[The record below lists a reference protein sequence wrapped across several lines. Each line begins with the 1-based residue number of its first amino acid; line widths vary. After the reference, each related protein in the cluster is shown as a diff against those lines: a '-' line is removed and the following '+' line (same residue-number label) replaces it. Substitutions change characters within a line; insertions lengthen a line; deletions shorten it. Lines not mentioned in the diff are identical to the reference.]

1 MRPIRTFTAG
11 ALAAAALSFTPTLA
25 ASAAATPTTP
35 IAPSAD
41 ATAPT
46 LITEP
51 DQGVQPID
59 DYIQTATK
67 SIDMTMYALQDTNTE
82 TLLGD
87 EASKGITVRVIL
99 DSSGNEKSHNTDAYN
114 YLSSHRV
121 SVHWSNSDFTYT
133 HEKSIVVDDSSVAIM
148 SLNLQSQYYST
159 SRDFAVIDHDSTDVQ
174 SVEDTFNADFGNQS
188 ITPSDGDHLVWSPTD
203 SQTQLLDLINN
214 ASTSLVVEN
223 EEMGDADVT
232 DALANAAKRGVDV
245 EVIMTDSYG
254 DYDAAFDQLTQAGA
268 HVVTYDPD
276 ASLYIHAK
284 VILADA
290 GTSSGKAFIGSEN
303 FSNTSL
309 NKNRELGLITSDSSI
324 LSSLQSTLSSDY
336 SGGTTYGG

>member
-1 MRPIRTFTAG
+1 MRSIRRFTG
-11 ALAAAALSFTPTLA
+11 SALAAALLLTPTLA
-25 ASAAATPTTP
+25 PTAAA
-35 IAPSAD
+35 APD
-41 ATAPT
+41 ASTVDTTAPT

-59 DYIQTATK
+59 DYIRSAT
-67 SIDMTMYALQDTNTE
+67 SRVDMTMYALQDTGTE

-87 EASKGITVRVIL
+87 EAAKGIAVRVIL
-99 DSSGNEKSHNTDAYN
+99 DSSGNEKDHNADAYN
-114 YLSSHRV
+114 YLSSHGV
-121 SVHWSNSDFTYT
+121 SVHWSSSDFTYT
-133 HEKSIVVDDSSVAIM
+133 HEKSIVIDDSSVAIM

-159 SRDFAVIDHDSTDVQ
+159 SRDFAVIDHDASDVQ
-174 SVEDTFNADFGNQS
+174 SVENTFDADFQDRS
-188 ITPSDGDHLVWSPTD
+188 ITPSDGDELVWSPTD
-203 SQTQLLDLINN
+203 SQTQLLDLIDN

-223 EEMGDADVT
+223 EEMADSDVT
-232 DALANAAKRGVDV
+232 DALASAAKRGVDV
-245 EVIMTDSYG
+245 KVIMTDSYG
-254 DYDAAFDQLTQAGA
+254 DYDDAFHQLTQAGA

-290 GTSSGKAFIGSEN
+290 GSSGAKAFIGSEN

-309 NKNRELGLITSDSSI
+309 NKNRELGLITTDSDI
-324 LSSLQSTLSSDY
+324 LSSLQNTLSSDY